1 MSASEKGLPYGHA
14 AGRVAKGFGW
24 ADNMDA
30 FYADGGLMSK
40 AFTSTDQGRT
50 GYTYGEVLWQQANT
64 KTPLW
69 GMMPKVAAESR
80 PSNLESPQ
88 PLTYRVA
95 FNPPA
100 HTGVAEG
107 GTWDTEVEFDT
118 REVQVSPNTDTIKFE
133 GTIIQD
139 LLGQIQDGVPLDN
152 LVQIGEEYFQR
163 SLEANGIGRNVQ
175 ASSDGAYIGDYSA
188 DLSIAPLDRVVASSD
203 EEANAT
209 GANGAAYGG
218 GELDIYDID
227 RSDTGAGGD
236 NEANWADAVVDHNA
250 GNGDRQLTKDLVNGV
265 IQSLEENGA
274 RREDLVIFTGHDT
287 ARVLSDLRDAQFRGD
302 ALAAAG
308 RESPGR
314 GEDTADTAYGV
325 NFNSRLSHWDGVPV
339 VEGQHVASDSL
350 SRMYFLDMSTM
361 QDPVTGANIPKIGIE
376 TYIPMFVET
385 AGLGEQTNTLAINS
399 LSNQVGVGVTHE
411 LRCNRFNHQGK
422 LRDLSE

>member
-1 MSASEKGLPYGHA
+1 M
-14 AGRVAKGFGW
+14 GRVASGFGW

-40 AFTSTDQGRT
+40 AFTSTDAGRT
-50 GYTYGEVLWQQANT
+50 GYAYGEVLWQQANT

-69 GMMPKVAAESR
+69 GMLPKVASDSR

-95 FNPPA
+95 FNPPSM
-100 HTGVAEG
+100 TGVAEG
-107 GTWDTEVEFDT
+107 GTWSTEVEFDT
-118 REVQVSPNTDTIKFE
+118 REIQVSPNTDTILFE

-152 LVQIGEEYFQR
+152 LIQIGEEYFQR
-163 SLEANGIGRNVQ
+163 SLEADGVARSVQ
-175 ASSDGAYIGDYSA
+175 ASTDAAYIGNYSA
-188 DLSIAPLDRVVASSD
+188 DLSIAPLDRVIASSD

-209 GANGAAYGG
+209 GVNGAAFAG

-227 RSDTGAGGD
+227 RSATGAGGD
-236 NEANWADAVVDHNA
+236 NEANWADAVVDHNSA
-250 GNGDRQLTKDLVNGV
+250 AGDRQLTKDLVNGM

-274 RREDLVIFTGHDT
+274 NRENLVIFTGHDT
-287 ARVLSDLRDAQFRGD
+287 ARVLSDLRDAQFRAD
-302 ALAAAG
+302 ALAGAG
-308 RESPGR
+308 RSSPNR
-314 GEDTADTAYGV
+314 GEDTAETAYGA
-325 NFNSRLSHWDGVPV
+325 NFNSRISHWDGVPV
-339 VEGQHVASDSL
+339 VEGPNIPNDSL
-350 SRMYFLDMSTM
+350 SRMYFMDMSTM
-361 QDPVTGANIPKIGIE
+361 QDPVTGANIPKLAIE

-385 AGLGEQTNTLAINS
+385 AGLGEETNTLAINA

-422 LRDLSE
+422 IRDLSE